1 MSVTNSQLVQNK
13 KIIVNIFGE
22 NDKVDVIKF
31 NIWGIFVE

>member
-22 NDKVDVIKF
+22 NKVDVIKF